1 MISIVSMLNNRTE
14 KMLSMELFH
23 EILFEMYIDNN
34 TNKSRNLQNMNRWLT
49 LRNKLLMEYYVN
61 YEYK

>member
-34 TNKSRNLQNMNRWLT
+34 TNKSRNLQNMSRWLT
-49 LRNKLLMEYYVN
+49 LKNKLLMEYYVN